1 MLERGFYLAPSQFEA
16 AFVSAAHT
24 PDDIERTTE
33 AAAEVL
39 RTLAGGM
46 MVTPLDK
53 SKVPQ
58 ATVPRLARYLRVLH
72 RLEREGIPKVS
83 SKEMAERL
91 DANAAQI
98 RKDFSYFG
106 EFGVRGVGYEV
117 KYLIGELSRCLGLD
131 MEWKVVIV
139 GAGKLGSALARYR
152 GFREEGFKLVGI
164 FDSSAT
170 VIGARYGNNDVDR
183 VRSIHELDEFC
194 RKERVDIAMIT
205 VPAGE
210 AESTVQRLG
219 AAGVKAVLNFA
230 PIKVH
235 APEGL
240 LVRQVDLSS
249 ELMSLSFYL
258 DKER

>member
-1 MLERGFYLAPSQFEA
+1 
-16 AFVSAAHT
+16 
-24 PDDIERTTE
+24 
-33 AAAEVL
+33 
-39 RTLAGGM
+39 
-46 MVTPLDK
+46 MVAPLDK

-72 RLEREGIPKVS
+72 RLEREGVPKVS

-152 GFREEGFKLVGI
+152 GFQEEGFRMVGV
-164 FDSSAT
+164 FDSSRY
-170 VIGARYGNNDVDR
+170 VIGQDVDGFLVQSDKELEAF
-183 VRSIHELDEFC
+183 VRENQ
-194 RKERVDIAMIT
+194 VDIAILT
-205 VPAGE
+205 VPSEAAPLAAEKVVAG
-210 AESTVQRLG
+210 
-219 AAGVKAVLNFA
+219 GVKGIVNFA
-230 PIKVH
+230 PVRL
-235 APEGL
+235 APVPG
-240 LVRQVDLSS
+240 VFIRQVDLST
-249 ELMSLSFYL
+249 ELMVVSFYL
-258 DKER
+258 SQNC

>member
-1 MLERGFYLAPSQFEA
+1 M
-16 AFVSAAHT
+16 VS
-24 PDDIERTTE
+24 
-33 AAAEVL
+33 
-39 RTLAGGM
+39 
-46 MVTPLDK
+46 PLDK

-72 RLEREGIPKVS
+72 RLEREGVPKVS

-152 GFREEGFKLVGI
+152 GFQEEGFKMVGI
-164 FDSSAT
+164 FDSSRY
-170 VIGARYGNNDVDR
+170 VIGQDVDGFPVQPEKELEGF
-183 VRSIHELDEFC
+183 VRDNQ
-194 RKERVDIAMIT
+194 VDIAILT
-205 VPAGE
+205 VPPE
-210 AESTVQRLG
+210 AAPLAAEKV
-219 AAGVKAVLNFA
+219 AAGGVKGIVNFA
-230 PIKVH
+230 PVRL
-235 APEGL
+235 APIPGIFI
-240 LVRQVDLSS
+240 RQVDLST
-249 ELMSLSFYL
+249 ELMVVSFYL
-258 DKER
+258 SQNC